1 MEDFSINMEAKH
13 CAKNL
18 ELSEKIEHL
27 ARNPTFITLKHHKE
41 NLNSILPCHLIN
53 PSKSELGKVSKQ
65 KLDKIS
71 QIMVQHLNLNQW
83 KNSTRVTKWF
93 TAFENKTEIKIFIK
107 FDIQEFYNFIT
118 EDILK
123 TSLSFPTEYQNIPED
138 ICIMNIATSLYYSM
152 IINLVRK
159 KMLKAASM

>member
-1 MEDFSINMEAKH
+1 
-13 CAKNL
+13 
-18 ELSEKIEHL
+18 
-27 ARNPTFITLKHHKE
+27 
-41 NLNSILPCHLIN
+41 
-53 PSKSELGKVSKQ
+53 
-65 KLDKIS
+65 
-71 QIMVQHLNLNQW
+71 MVQHLNLNQW

-93 TAFENKTEIKIFIK
+93 TAFENKNETKIFIK
-107 FDIQEFYNFIT
+107 FDIQKLYNFIT

-138 ICIMNIATSLYYSM
+138 ICIMNIATSLYCSM